1 MLKNILDVSGAAI
14 AFYTIGFALAF
25 GGDDPAK
32 GFTFV
37 GTQDFFVSGDDIDL
51 AFFFFE
57 FSFAAAAATSTYFFL
72 PATNTLIGCGRLLI
86 LLGFLS
92 SYSRRWDCR

>member
-37 GTQDFFVSGDDIDL
+37 GTQDFFVSGDIDL

-72 PATNTLIGCGRLLI
+72 PATNA
-86 LLGFLS
+86 
-92 SYSRRWDCR
+92 